1 MLYFDRMKR
10 VRPLF
15 LLLLLTAVACEPF
28 DLERKNFADCK
39 APSGNVDAVVSK
51 LQVNVTL
58 TNPNQELR
66 TIDWDFGDG
75 RSLPQSGTKAAY
87 LYDRPGTY
95 TIRAKLTTI
104 CSQTA
109 NASRTVT
116 VAN

>member
-1 MLYFDRMKR
+1 MKR
-10 VRPLF
+10 AFFPF
-15 LLLLLTAVACEPF
+15 LLLTAVACEPF
-28 DLERKNFADCK
+28 ELERKNFADCK
-39 APSGNVDAVVSK
+39 APSAGIEATISK

-66 TIDWDFGDG
+66 SIDWEFGDG
-75 RSLPQSGTKAAY
+75 RSLPQNGLKAAY
-87 LYDRPGTY
+87 LYDLPGTY